1 MINFK
6 GEKNMNYKRKRK
18 QMGLTQEAVAKKI
31 GISLMAWQLIERGV
45 TRKPQPKTQQKI
57 NKLFEDNF

>member
-45 TRKPQPKTQQKI
+45 TRKPQPETQQKI
-57 NKLFEDNF
+57 NKLFGKEK